1 MAFRFSERG
10 NALCFLKGN
19 RHGHTLP
26 GKAGDHGGQG
36 NHRGTKEQDLCCA
49 LKWTKPYLL
58 KTQII
63 RIPDMMHGESVMMH
77 QKESVIKTLVFLQ

>member
-1 MAFRFSERG
+1 MAFRFSKRG
-10 NALCFLKGN
+10 KALCFLKGN

-77 QKESVIKTLVFLQ
+77 R